1 MRDKNRLWI
10 AHNSLKLEWKYFIF
24 VWKWYSFC
32 LLALNCPENLQDS
45 IAKSVF
51 TQTTFDRRWTTD
63 YWWLMEMHQWARP
76 EVFATCKILDRK
88 KYNQIKVLFLSR
100 TRFFCQLR
108 KIWTSSE
115 FSLHIIKADELT
127 VPNSTQEITRYLRN
141 NFSEVSLF
149 LLRAGFRLRLF
160 FPIQILTVCPLCDV
174 HIFSCTKFTEGHSTS
189 LGYLWHN

>member
-63 YWWLMEMHQWARP
+63 YWWLMEMHQCARP

-108 KIWTSSE
+108 KIWTSSV

-127 VPNSTQEITRYLRN
+127 VPNSTQETYKIFKEQLQRGK
-141 NFSEVSLF
+141 FVFIQSELSVETVLSHSNPYSL
-149 LLRAGFRLRLF
+149 
-160 FPIQILTVCPLCDV
+160 PIVR
-174 HIFSCTKFTEGHSTS
+174 CTHFYMH
-189 LGYLWHN
+189 